1 MGRHVGSSVHAVSYI
16 IYIALNLYLALRLS
30 MCRPADLPTCLPS
43 SKRKY
48 NIYIEAMYI
57 TDDRWVSGSAIA
69 LSVCPPADL
78 PTRRHA
84 NQPLTLNIIYA

>member
-1 MGRHVGSSVHAVSYI
+1 MSAVLYMP
-16 IYIALNLYLALRLS
+16 YPLNLYLALGLS

-57 TDDRWVSGSAIA
+57 KD
-69 LSVCPPADL
+69 
-78 PTRRHA
+78 
-84 NQPLTLNIIYA
+84 

>member
-1 MGRHVGSSVHAVSYI
+1 MGRQVGSSAHAVLYI
-16 IYIALNLYLALRLS
+16 IYIALNLYLALGLS

-57 TDDRWVSGSAIA
+57 KDERWFSGSAIA
-69 LSVCPPADL
+69 LSICRPADL
-78 PTRRHA
+78 PT
-84 NQPLTLNIIYA
+84 NLSP